1 MAESKILVVDN
12 EAGMLEVCEDTL
24 HRIPGIIVK
33 TEQNSSKAEELLQQE
48 SWDLLITDIRMP
60 KPDGLDILRS
70 AKKHHPEILAL
81 MLTAFPS
88 VDTAVESMKEGATDY
103 LTKPFHP
110 DDLKN
115 RVQRLIQEKELRE
128 ENRLLRRRVKQ
139 DHRMGEMIGRS
150 QPMQEIF
157 DKIQRIAAAEV
168 DVLIL
173 GETGTGK
180 ELVARNIHQHSA
192 RNKENFV
199 PVDCG
204 SIPEDLLESEL
215 FGHERGAY
223 TGATDK
229 SMGLM
234 EFAHKG
240 TFFLDEIGQ
249 LSKKLQAK
257 LLRVLQERKI
267 RRVGG
272 TSEIDID
279 VRIIAATSLDLKK
292 EVENDRFR
300 LDLFHR
306 INVANIQLPPLKARF
321 GDIPILT
328 HYFLKQ
334 QVNQMGR
341 EPVQISDDALEILQC
356 YSWPGNVRE
365 LQNLIKRILVM
376 SYEPLILPDHLPE
389 HVVSAAGNCSDDRS
403 AGFFKERDTHQ
414 AQFEKKYFSNLLQ
427 SNNGDV
433 SKAAEEANLPRGTL
447 YRLLKKNDINPS
459 DFRE

>member
-1 MAESKILVVDN
+1 MPDSRILVVDN
-12 EAGMLEVCEDTL
+12 EAGMLEVCVDTL
-24 HRIPGIIVK
+24 NRIPGIIVK
-33 TEQNSSKAEELLQQE
+33 AEQNSSKAEELLQQE
-48 SWDLLITDIRMP
+48 SWDLLISDIRMP
-60 KPDGLDILRS
+60 KPDGIDILRT

-103 LTKPFHP
+103 ITKPFHP

-115 RVQRLIQEKELRE
+115 RVKRLIQEKELRE
-128 ENRLLRRRVKQ
+128 ENRLLRRQVKQ
-139 DHRMGEMIGRS
+139 DHRMGEMVGKS
-150 QPMQEIF
+150 QPMQEVF

-180 ELVARNIHQHSA
+180 ELVARNIHQHSS
-192 RNKENFV
+192 RKKENFV

-215 FGHERGAY
+215 FGHERGAF

-249 LSKKLQAK
+249 LPKKLQAK

-272 TSEIDID
+272 THEIDID
-279 VRIIAATSLDLKK
+279 VRIIAATSLDMKK

-300 LDLFHR
+300 LDLYHR
-306 INVANIQLPPLKARF
+306 INVASIQLPPLKARL
-321 GDIPILT
+321 GDIPLLT
-328 HYFLKQ
+328 HHFLKH
-334 QVNQMGR
+334 QVDQMGR
-341 EPVQISDDALEILQC
+341 EPVQISDDAMEILQC
-356 YSWPGNVRE
+356 YNWPGNVRE
-365 LQNLIKRILVM
+365 LQNMIKRILVM

-389 HVVSAAGNCSDDRS
+389 HVVAASGNCSDDKS
-403 AGFFKERDTHQ
+403 VGFFKERDTYLT
-414 AQFEKKYFSNLLQ
+414 QFEKKYFSNLLQ
-427 SNNGDV
+427 STDGDV
-433 SKAAEEANLPRGTL
+433 SLAAEQANLPRGTL